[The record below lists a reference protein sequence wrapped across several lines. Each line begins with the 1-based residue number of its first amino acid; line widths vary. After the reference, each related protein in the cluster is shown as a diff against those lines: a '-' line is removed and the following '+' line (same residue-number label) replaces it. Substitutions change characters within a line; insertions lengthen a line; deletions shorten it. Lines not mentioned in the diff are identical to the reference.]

1 MRPTNAQILE
11 GRDEVLEHL
20 GISLV
25 DWETFGPDDRR
36 RLLRDATHDST
47 DLAAAR
53 TVIDATDIYPGVD
66 RIVWF
71 IFWTGLVAGVPHRR
85 ADYALEA

>member
-11 GRDEVLEHL
+11 GRDEALEHL

-25 DWETFGPDDRR
+25 DWETSGPDDRR

-53 TVIDATDIYPGVD
+53 TVIDATAIRPGLDSV
-66 RIVWF
+66 VWW
-71 IFWTGLVAGVPHRR
+71 IFWTGLVTAVPRRR
-85 ADYALEA
+85 ADYALQA

>member
-11 GRDEVLEHL
+11 GRDEALEHL

-25 DWETFGPDDRR
+25 DWETSGPDDRR

-53 TVIDATDIYPGVD
+53 TVIDATAMRPGLD
-66 RIVWF
+66 CILWWN
-71 IFWTGLVAGVPHRR
+71 FWARLVAAVPRRR
-85 ADYALEA
+85 ADYALQA

>member
-11 GRDEVLEHL
+11 GRDEALEHL

-25 DWETFGPDDRR
+25 DWETSGPDKRR
-36 RLLRDATHDST
+36 RLLEGATHNST

-53 TVIDATDIYPGVD
+53 TVIDATAIRPGLD
-66 RIVWF
+66 SILWW
-71 IFWTGLVAGVPHRR
+71 IFWTGLVAAVPRRR
-85 ADYALEA
+85 ADYTLQA